1 MSQRTQ
7 PSIVLLMIGM
17 AIILAAGLFLAM
29 SAIQNR
35 PDVPEGV
42 EVVNVAGQDVMLR
55 RDPNLIVRLAEP
67 AAPPAEAAPQEGQ
80 EAAPPAQQE
89 EAPAPTATPVPET
102 TGGEPEP
109 TATPIPP
116 TAVPDA
122 IIFIDYTI
130 QGSDTLYSIARRMD
144 TSIVLMARYGIS
156 SDDLV
161 NGAVIKLPVGNPNFC
176 PQGRPYAVGG
186 GDTAF
191 NIGKRF
197 GITAEELQR
206 INNLDA
212 DYNIRVGEIIC
223 VP

>member
-42 EVVNVAGQDVMLR
+42 EVVNVAGQEVMLR

-67 AAPPAEAAPQEGQ
+67 AAPPAETAPQEAP
-80 EAAPPAQQE
+80 EEAPPAQQE
-89 EAPAPTATPVPET
+89 APAPSATPVPET

-116 TAVPDA
+116 TAVPDS
-122 IIFIDYTI
+122 IIFTDYTV
-130 QGSDTLYSIARRMD
+130 QGSDTLYSIAQRMD
-144 TSIVLMARYGIS
+144 TSIALMAQYGIS
-156 SDDLV
+156 ADDLV

-176 PQGRPYAVGG
+176 PQGRPYAVGE

-191 NIGKRF
+191 SIGKRF